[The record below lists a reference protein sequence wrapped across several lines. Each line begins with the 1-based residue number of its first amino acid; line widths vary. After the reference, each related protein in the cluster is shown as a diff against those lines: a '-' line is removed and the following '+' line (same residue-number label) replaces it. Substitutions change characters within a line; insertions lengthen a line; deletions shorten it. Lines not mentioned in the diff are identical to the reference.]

1 MESTR
6 IKNAKT
12 FSFSDIREDHQQGRT
27 INEPLPWD

>member
-12 FSFSDIREDHQQGRT
+12 FSFSDIREDHQQGNT
-27 INEPLPWD
+27 IDDRLPWD